1 MKFLLWLSQQL
12 DALGTSGRKV
22 LLGVIG
28 LAALAAVVF
37 YGPALLERDSG
48 PVPVRTPPSPA
59 ASKPLAPPAPVADKP
74 IEKSPQPEP
83 VKPIIAAAPPAP
95 PPAPEPAPA
104 PIAAAEPAPAPAEAP
119 APAPAKAPASTT
131 YQVQLGAFQDEA
143 RAKRLAKRVARAG
156 FPATVTPVDL
166 PDRGRF
172 YRVRLKPE
180 LTHAEAKQLLAKL
193 HKKMPKQTPILV
205 SSGS

>member
-12 DALGTSGRKV
+12 DALGRNRRTV
-22 LLGVIG
+22 LLGAIG

-37 YGPALLERDSG
+37 YGPALLEGDSR
-48 PVPVRTPPSPA
+48 PVPVRAPA
-59 ASKPLAPPAPVADKP
+59 SAVVSKPLAPPAPVADKP
-74 IEKSPQPEP
+74 VEKPPAEP
-83 VKPIIAAAPPAP
+83 VKPIIAAARPSP

-104 PIAAAEPAPAPAEAP
+104 PAP
-119 APAPAKAPASTT
+119 APAPVAAIAPSPTPATT

-143 RAKRLAKRVARAG
+143 RAERLAKRVARAG

-180 LTHAEAKQLLAKL
+180 LSHAKAKQLLARL
-193 HKKMPKQTPILV
+193 EKKMPKQKPILV
-205 SSGS
+205 PTGG

>member
-12 DALGTSGRKV
+12 DALGTSWRKV
-22 LLGVIG
+22 LLGALG

-37 YGPALLERDSG
+37 YGPALIERDSG
-48 PVPVRTPPSPA
+48 PVPVRTPASPVV
-59 ASKPLAPPAPVADKP
+59 SKPLAPPAPVADKP
-74 IEKSPQPEP
+74 AEKAPQPEP
-83 VKPIIAAAPPAP
+83 VKPIVAAVP
-95 PPAPEPAPA
+95 
-104 PIAAAEPAPAPAEAP
+104 PAPAPAPAPEPEPAP

-143 RAKRLAKRVARAG
+143 RAERLAKRVARAG

-180 LTHAEAKQLLAKL
+180 LSHAEAKALLARL
-193 HKKMPKQTPILV
+193 EKKMPKQKPIVV
-205 SSGS
+205 SSGG

>member
-12 DALGTSGRKV
+12 DALGTSWRKV
-22 LLGVIG
+22 LLGAVGI
-28 LAALAAVVF
+28 AALAAVVF
-37 YGPALLERDSG
+37 YGPALLEGDS
-48 PVPVRTPPSPA
+48 RTAPARAPASPA
-59 ASKPLAPPAPVADKP
+59 VSKPLAPPAPVADKP
-74 IEKSPQPEP
+74 TDKGPQPETEP

-95 PPAPEPAPA
+95 PP
-104 PIAAAEPAPAPAEAP
+104 EPAPAPAAAP
-119 APAPAKAPASTT
+119 EPTPAAAPTRATT

-143 RAKRLAKRVARAG
+143 RAERLAKRVARAG

-180 LTHAEAKQLLAKL
+180 VSHAEAKQLLAKL
-193 HKKMPKQTPILV
+193 HKKMPQQKPIVV
-205 SSGS
+205 SSGG

>member
-12 DALGTSGRKV
+12 DALGTSWRKV
-22 LLGVIG
+22 LLGAVGI
-28 LAALAAVVF
+28 AALAAVVF
-37 YGPALLERDSG
+37 YGPALLEGDSKTA
-48 PVPVRTPPSPA
+48 PVRAPASPVV
-59 ASKPLAPPAPVADKP
+59 SKPLAPPAPVADKP
-74 IEKSPQPEP
+74 TDKAPQAEP

-95 PPAPEPAPA
+95 ATAPAPAAAPVPAPEPEP
-104 PIAAAEPAPAPAEAP
+104 EPAPVVAAPP
-119 APAPAKAPASTT
+119 ST

-143 RAKRLAKRVARAG
+143 RAERLAKRVARAG

-180 LTHAEAKQLLAKL
+180 LSHAEAKRLLAKL
-193 HKKMPKQTPILV
+193 HKKMPQQKPIVV
-205 SSGS
+205 SSGD